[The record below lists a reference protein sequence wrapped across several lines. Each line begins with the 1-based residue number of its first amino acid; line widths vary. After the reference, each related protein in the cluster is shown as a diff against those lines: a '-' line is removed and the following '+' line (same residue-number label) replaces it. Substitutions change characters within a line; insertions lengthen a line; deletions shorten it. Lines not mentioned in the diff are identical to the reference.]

1 RLGSVLDIANFNLI
15 CQQEIII
22 IAAVTTSV
30 IISAIIL
37 TASCIWIRHKTAVKV
52 FLYTRFNW
60 HPFDRYDE
68 DDLCKKYDA
77 FVCYSSRNPDT
88 IKWMRETLLYRLENS
103 DPPYIT
109 YVHHRDFPVGN
120 MIADTIAETI
130 ENSRRIIILL
140 NNDFAKS
147 PWGRLEFQLAHKKVL
162 EDRRNRLIV
171 IKMEEIEDAEL
182 DETIRHFI
190 KTRTYLDVNDKK
202 FWDKLFYAL
211 PEKRANKD
219 MKEDQNNDNVEH
231 ANVDKELEHGVIQNI
246 PNPGNFNIVGNQFHD
261 IQYDQLPADFK
272 RMQNHIPNRNPV
284 VPFNHEV
291 FFTRDM
297 VKLKINEKWLEKL
310 PGNGY
315 KIPRPIFQ

>member
-1 RLGSVLDIANFNLI
+1 VSKLFLHKNQLKSFPDVSFLDIAIEELSLHENPWTCDCKLVSFGTWLKLLASSGRLLDKNVECKDQQGSVLDIANFNLI

-22 IAAVTTSV
+22 IAAVTSSV

-37 TASCIWIRHKTAVKV
+37 TLSCIWIRHKTAVKV

-88 IKWMRETLLYRLENS
+88 IKWMRETLLYCLEHS

-109 YVHHRDFPVGN
+109 YVHHRDFPIGN

-182 DETIRHFI
+182 DETIRHFM

-219 MKEDQNNDNVEH
+219 MKEDVN
-231 ANVDKELEHGVIQNI
+231 VIQN
-246 PNPGNFNIVGNQFHD
+246 GNNV
-261 IQYDQLPADFK
+261 
-272 RMQNHIPNRNPV
+272 
-284 VPFNHEV
+284 
-291 FFTRDM
+291 
-297 VKLKINEKWLEKL
+297 
-310 PGNGY
+310 
-315 KIPRPIFQ
+315 